1 LSFKE
6 APVESLLHFNS
17 WLLEAA
23 LAAEMEKREAE
34 RDGEGRRRREARR
47 RRRGNVEGG
56 RHTVSERQ

>member
-1 LSFKE
+1 
-6 APVESLLHFNS
+6 
-17 WLLEAA
+17 
-23 LAAEMEKREAE
+23 MEKREAE